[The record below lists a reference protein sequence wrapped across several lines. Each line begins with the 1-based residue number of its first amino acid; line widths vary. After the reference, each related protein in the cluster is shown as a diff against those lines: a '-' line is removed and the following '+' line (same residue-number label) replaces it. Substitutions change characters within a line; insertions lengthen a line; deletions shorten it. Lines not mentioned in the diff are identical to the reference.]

1 MSSFRIDAAL
11 PCQACSVPLCADGAL
26 RSGCSRMAP
35 WLLMITTMKLGC
47 ASVLWPMEWFGKGWR
62 LPFFVVEL
70 SEHERHVGMPPFPVC
85 GVEDELL
92 AGDRLGKGPILIMLV
107 GASASLDRGRTKSK
121 AAIFFLGAGT
131 ASFDAG
137 VVPGGTYLPT
147 MREVGVSSSTA
158 LSDQV
163 IGSGGF

>member
-1 MSSFRIDAAL
+1 MCRWSFAIGVQ
-11 PCQACSVPLCADGAL
+11 PDGAL
-26 RSGCSRMAP
+26 VADNHHDE
-35 WLLMITTMKLGC
+35 TGC
-47 ASVLWPMEWFGKGWR
+47 ASVLWPKGWFGRGGR
-62 LPFFVVEL
+62 LPFFVVQL
-70 SEHERHVGMPPFPVC
+70 SKHDRHVRVPPFPVS
-85 GVEDELL
+85 GIIDDPL
-92 AGDRLGKGPILIMLV
+92 ARGGLDNGPILIMLV
-107 GASASLDRGRTKSK
+107 GASASLDRGRTMSK
-121 AAIFFLGAGT
+121 AAIFFLGAAGT

>member
-1 MSSFRIDAAL
+1 M
-11 PCQACSVPLCADGAL
+11 
-26 RSGCSRMAP
+26 
-35 WLLMITTMKLGC
+35 
-47 ASVLWPMEWFGKGWR
+47 
-62 LPFFVVEL
+62 VEL

-121 AAIFFLGAGT
+121 AAIFFLGAAGE
-131 ASFDAG
+131 ASFGAG
-137 VVPGGTYLPT
+137 GVSGGTYLPT